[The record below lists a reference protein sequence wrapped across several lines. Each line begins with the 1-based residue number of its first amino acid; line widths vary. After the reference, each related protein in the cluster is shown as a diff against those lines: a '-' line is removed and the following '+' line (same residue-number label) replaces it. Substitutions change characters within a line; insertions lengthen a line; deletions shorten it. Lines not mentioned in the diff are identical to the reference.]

1 VSLTAQV
8 QRKLKRLGY
17 YDGGV
22 DGEIGPVTRRA
33 IRGYQEENGL
43 EITGRI
49 DQPLLRALGL

>member
-1 VSLTAQV
+1 VAIQV

-17 YDGGV
+17 YDGGI
-22 DGEIGPVTRRA
+22 DGDIGPATRRA

-49 DQPLLRALGL
+49 DRSLLRSLGI